1 VLIDE
6 TNEIFQK
13 SKTKIFR
20 KENEIH
26 DWELRMTTR

>member
-13 SKTKIFR
+13 SKIKIFR
-20 KENEIH
+20 RESEIH
-26 DWELRMTTR
+26 D